1 MSENR
6 ISIPDNSSLLTE
18 DLLLQEQ
25 LLVWLMNYNSRR
37 TRRAYLHALDQLKTF
52 IFDRAEMSLLDV
64 EQKHLIAWKEWLV
77 GDGLS
82 QSTINQKLSAASSF
96 YKHLKEKGLVA
107 ENPARGVKRYN
118 VNPYGKAT
126 FLTVPQQKLLL
137 AQVDRETEQ
146 GRRDYAMLLLFLT
159 TGVRVSVVTNAYIR
173 DIEWTGSEIVLN
185 YTNKG
190 SAAEQARIT
199 AIWPAFVDYLSEREA
214 EVDEPL
220 FIATELGRNRVSHL
234 PEGNDYRLQP
244 LHANTVRGIV
254 RTYAKRAGLENITPH
269 SLRHSAAM
277 TASAKGTM
285 MEVSRLLRHKS
296 LRVTTVY
303 LDHVTSQKADELTKH
318 IADELMDDAE

>member
-6 ISIPDNSSLLTE
+6 MSIPENSNLLTE
-18 DLLLQEQ
+18 DLLLQEA
-25 LLVWLMNYNSRR
+25 LLVWLMNYNSPR
-37 TRRAYLHALDQLKTF
+37 TRRAYLRALEQLKTF
-52 IFDRAEMSLLDV
+52 VFDRAEMSLLDI

-96 YKHLKEKGLVA
+96 YKYLKDKGLVR
-107 ENPARGVKRYN
+107 ENPAYGVKRYS
-118 VNPYGKAT
+118 VSPYGKAT
-126 FLTVPQQKLLL
+126 FLKVQEQKRLL

-159 TGVRVSVVTNAYIR
+159 TGVRVSVVTNAYVR

-199 AIWPAFVDYLSEREA
+199 AIWPFFESYLSQREA
-214 EVDEPL
+214 EPDEPL
-220 FIATELGRNRVSHL
+220 FIATESGRQRAAHL
-234 PEGNDYRLQP
+234 PDSDGYRLQP

-254 RTYAKRAGLENITPH
+254 RTYAKRASLENITPH

-277 TASAKGTM
+277 TASKKGTM
-285 MEVSRLLRHKS
+285 MEVSKLLRHKS

-303 LDHVTSQKADELTKH
+303 LDHVTSQQADEITKD
-318 IADELMDDAE
+318 IADELMDDDE